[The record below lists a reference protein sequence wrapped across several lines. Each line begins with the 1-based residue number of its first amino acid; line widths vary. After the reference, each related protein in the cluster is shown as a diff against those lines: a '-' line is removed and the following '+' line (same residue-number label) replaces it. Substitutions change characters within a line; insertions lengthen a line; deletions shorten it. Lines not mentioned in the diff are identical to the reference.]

1 MVHELLRNNRG
12 RKRDQGWLEEEPGR
26 HHWSP
31 CEPPSWSSWDT
42 FSKICISLKKK
53 NLFLVGTLQLYF
65 FIGGIHSSNKYLI
78 ESLILQSVFQVQ
90 RVE

>member
-1 MVHELLRNNRG
+1 MGLEAKGQEESLTNSDHSSYKAAKESRGSPGLLLAKRG
-12 RKRDQGWLEEEPGR
+12 V
-26 HHWSP
+26 SP
-31 CEPPSWSSWDT
+31 TPIPQHLPPD
-42 FSKICISLKKK
+42 
-53 NLFLVGTLQLYF
+53 TLQLYF